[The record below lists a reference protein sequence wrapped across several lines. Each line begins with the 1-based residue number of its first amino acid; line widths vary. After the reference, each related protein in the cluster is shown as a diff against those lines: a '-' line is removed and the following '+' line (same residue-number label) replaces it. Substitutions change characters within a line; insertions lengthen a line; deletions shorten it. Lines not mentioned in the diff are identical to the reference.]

1 MATMKNNIIICDT
14 REKGNKKILEYFDK
28 VGQDYIISKLD
39 AGDYM
44 KFKDYTTIIDK
55 KDGLLE
61 LTGNL
66 CHTQEHERIKREI
79 AKAREL
85 GCVNFIF
92 LIQDNKIKST
102 EDIANWTSP
111 HTKVKGETLLKIM
124 RTMKDKY
131 GVRFIIVPK
140 KNMGEMIMK
149 LLGVRDK

>member
-1 MATMKNNIIICDT
+1 MSNIIICDT
-14 REKGNKKILEYFDK
+14 REKGNRKILEYFNK

-44 KFKDYTTIIDK
+44 LYKDYTTIIDK

-61 LTGNL
+61 LAGNL

-85 GCVNFIF
+85 GCIDFIF

-140 KNMGEMIMK
+140 KNMPEMIMK
-149 LLGVRDK
+149 LLGVKE

>member
-1 MATMKNNIIICDT
+1 MKNNIIICDT
-14 REKGNKKILEYFDK
+14 REKGNKKILEHFDK

-44 KFKDYTTIIDK
+44 IYKDYTTIIDK

-61 LTGNL
+61 LAGNL

-85 GCVNFIF
+85 GCQNFIF
-92 LIQDNKIKST
+92 LIQDSKIKST

-124 RTMKDKY
+124 TTMNMKY
-131 GVRFIIVPK
+131 GVKFMIVPK
-140 KNMGEMIMK
+140 KNMPQMIMK

>member
-1 MATMKNNIIICDT
+1 MKNNIIICDT
-14 REKGNKKILEYFDK
+14 REKGNRKILEYFDK
-28 VGQDYIISKLD
+28 VGQDYIVSKLD

-61 LTGNL
+61 LAGNL
-66 CHTQEHERIKREI
+66 CHTQEHERIKKEI

-85 GCVNFIF
+85 GCVDFIF
-92 LIQDNKIKST
+92 LIQDSKIKSV

-149 LLGVRDK
+149 LLGVKKWN

>member
-1 MATMKNNIIICDT
+1 MKNDIIICDT
-14 REKGNKKILEYFDK
+14 REKGNRKILEYFNK

-44 KFKDYTTIIDK
+44 LYKDYTTIIDK

-61 LTGNL
+61 LAGNL

-85 GCVNFIF
+85 GCIDFIF

-111 HTKVKGETLLKIM
+111 HTKVKGATLLKIM
-124 RTMKDKY
+124 STMKEKY

-140 KNMGEMIMK
+140 KNMPEMILK
-149 LLGVRDK
+149 LLGE

>member
-1 MATMKNNIIICDT
+1 MKNNIIICDT
-14 REKGNKKILEYFDK
+14 REKGNKKILEHFAD

-44 KFKDYTTIIDK
+44 LYKDYTTIIDK

-61 LTGNL
+61 LCGNL

-79 AKAREL
+79 AKAHEL
-85 GCVNFIF
+85 GCQNFIF
-92 LIQDNKIKST
+92 LIQDSKIKST

>member
-1 MATMKNNIIICDT
+1 MSNIIICDT
-14 REKGNKKILEYFDK
+14 REKGNKKILEYFDS
-28 VGQDYIISKLD
+28 VEQDYIISKLD
-39 AGDYM
+39 AGDYAL
-44 KFKDYTTIIDK
+44 FKDYTTIIDK

-61 LTGNL
+61 LVGNL
-66 CHTQEHERIKREI
+66 CHTKEHDRIKREI

-85 GCVNFIF
+85 GCVDFIF

-131 GVRFIIVPK
+131 GVRFIVVPK

-149 LLGVRDK
+149 LLGVKE